1 MRRFMLLLAA
11 GLLFGGG
18 AIEAQ
23 ETARSRAEQ
32 VLPPDIFRDVAALAD
47 RASAEGIPD
56 EPLFNKALEGMA
68 KRVPPARL
76 FPAIEAYVGRLG
88 QARGALGP
96 GANVPSLVAGADA
109 LRRGVSS
116 DALRSLDQ
124 NRGRSP
130 MAILVLAEL
139 VESGVPAD
147 RALAVLREAM
157 AQQTRDDR
165 ILNIPARIRIMIRNG
180 TAPTDA
186 ADRIRRLL
194 ESGGGTSDGL
204 PPVPPGSE
212 PAIKDRVNG
221 SLTGPG
227 GGG

>member
-1 MRRFMLLLAA
+1 MKRFILMTVA
-11 GLLFGGG
+11 GLLVG
-18 AIEAQ
+18 AGTLEAQ
-23 ETARSRAEQ
+23 ETARTRAER
-32 VLPPDIFRDVAALAD
+32 VLPPAVFRDVSALAD
-47 RASAEGIPD
+47 QVSSSGIPD

-76 FPAIEAYVGRLG
+76 FPAIQAYAGRLG
-88 QARGALGP
+88 DARGALGP
-96 GANVPSLVAGADA
+96 AATVPLLVAGADA

-116 DALRSLDQ
+116 DALGSLDR

-139 VESGVPAD
+139 VESGVPVD

-157 AQQTRDDR
+157 AQQAGDDR
-165 ILNIPARIRIMIRNG
+165 ILNIPARIRNMIRNG

-194 ESGGGTSDGL
+194 GTSGSTTDGL

-212 PAIKDRVNG
+212 PTTKERITDV
-221 SLTGPG
+221 LTRPG
-227 GGG
+227 GTG